1 MLMIWLKLKKKDL
14 VRETIWF
21 VICTVISKEEVLTIT
36 VKKGSKCE

>member
-21 VICTVISKEEVLTIT
+21 VICTFISKEEVLTIT
-36 VKKGSKCE
+36 VKIGYECE